1 MFHLFN
7 AVDFL
12 REASLNE
19 AQGRLQID
27 VPGLSWV
34 LHFKGDRIEYAFHPL
49 QRLDHLE
56 QAMQA
61 VNLDIGCRLGECLS
75 AWELGMPLSIAVTE
89 LVQQQR
95 LSPTQGDELLAQL
108 TEDALEPLLW
118 INEGKT
124 NWTPSSELE
133 AAHITGIGIKVEP
146 YLARMQDRLQQWQTL
161 FPEFR
166 SPYQRP
172 YIEAIDRIAQ
182 PVQGGMLPQS
192 TLESI
197 VRLMEGRTLQQ
208 LALLLKLDP
217 LKLAQLLHPYCRQ
230 GIIRLGDIPSPLDGL
245 PQIPVAITA
254 SIQTHYPKREE
265 QNHSDL
271 AHRQDHPIESNSTE
285 VRRHKVVCIDDSPT
299 ILETIE
305 RYLGSDQ
312 FEVATVE
319 NPMASLS
326 ALFDLKPDL
335 ILMDVSMPGI
345 DGNRLCT
352 ILKRSS
358 VFTNVPIIMV
368 SGNTG
373 MLDKEKAK
381 AAGATDYLTK
391 PFSKAELLAMVEGYL
406 QLIPA

>member
-1 MFHLFN
+1 MFYPFN
-7 AVDFL
+7 AIDFL
-12 REASLNE
+12 QESSYKAR
-19 AQGRLQID
+19 QGRSQIHT
-27 VPGLSWV
+27 PQISWV
-34 LHFKGDRIEYAFHPL
+34 LYHSGDRLQYAFHPL
-49 QRLDHLE
+49 QNFDHLE
-56 QAMQA
+56 QAIQA
-61 VNLDIGCRLGECLS
+61 LSINIGRRLGDCIS
-75 AWELGMPLSIAVTE
+75 QWELGNPLSIAVTE
-89 LVQQQR
+89 LLQQNLIHQ
-95 LSPTQGDELLAQL
+95 TQADLLLAKL

-118 INEGKT
+118 INEAQIT
-124 NWTPSSELE
+124 WSIDNDLE
-133 AAHITGIGIKVEP
+133 TLQITGPGVEIKSF
-146 YLARMQDRLQQWQTL
+146 LAQAILRQQQWQQL
-161 FPEFR
+161 FPEVR

-172 YIEAIDRIAQ
+172 YIESIDRLHQ
-182 PVQGGMLPQS
+182 PVTGGMLPQA

-208 LALLLKLDP
+208 LGLLLKLDP
-217 LKLAQLLHPYCRQ
+217 LKLSQLLHPYCRQ
-230 GIIRLGDIPSPLDGL
+230 DLIRLGDIPQPLNKL
-245 PQIPVAITA
+245 PQVPIPITSSVHTHQEESPNLTSTNFTTARQQTAIPY
-254 SIQTHYPKREE
+254 S
-265 QNHSDL
+265 S
-271 AHRQDHPIESNSTE
+271 
-285 VRRHKVVCIDDSPT
+285 RRYKVVCIDDSPT
-299 ILETIE
+299 VLDTIQ
-305 RYLGSDQ
+305 RHLGSDR

-391 PFSKAELLAMVEGYL
+391 PFSKAELLAIVEGHL

>member
-1 MFHLFN
+1 MFHFLN
-7 AVDFL
+7 TVDFL
-12 REASLNE
+12 RETSLNG

-34 LHFKGDRIEYAFHPL
+34 LYFRGDRIQYAFHPL

-61 VNLDIGCRLGECLS
+61 LNLDLGCRLGECLS
-75 AWELGMPLSIAVTE
+75 AWALGLPLSIAIAE

-95 LSPTQGDELLAQL
+95 LSPPQADELLAQI

-118 INEGKT
+118 INGG
-124 NWTPSSELE
+124 NAHWTPDIELE
-133 AAHITGIGIKVEP
+133 IAQITGIGIKVEP
-146 YLARMQDRLQQWQTL
+146 YLARMKDRLQQWQTL

-182 PVQGGMLPQS
+182 PVPGGMLPQA

-217 LKLAQLLHPYCRQ
+217 LKLAQLLHPYCRH

-245 PQIPVAITA
+245 PQIPVAITE
-254 SIQTHYPKREE
+254 SIQTHYPQTLQPEKTAPET
-265 QNHSDL
+265 
-271 AHRQDHPIESNSTE
+271 PIKAAITQ
-285 VRRHKVVCIDDSPT
+285 RYKVVCIDDSPT
-299 ILETIE
+299 VLETIE
-305 RYLGSDQ
+305 RYLGSDR

-391 PFSKAELLAMVEGYL
+391 PFSKAELLAMVEEHL
-406 QLIPA
+406 QLMPA

>member
-1 MFHLFN
+1 MFYPFN
-7 AVDFL
+7 AIDFL
-12 REASLNE
+12 RESSYKAR
-19 AQGRLQID
+19 QGRSQIHTSQI
-27 VPGLSWV
+27 SWV
-34 LHFKGDRIEYAFHPL
+34 LYHSGDRLQYAFHPL
-49 QRLDHLE
+49 QNFDHLE
-56 QAMQA
+56 QALQA
-61 VNLDIGCRLGECLS
+61 LSINIGSRLGDCIS
-75 AWELGMPLSIAVTE
+75 QWELGNPLSIAVTE
-89 LVQQQR
+89 LLQKNLIHQ
-95 LSPTQGDELLAQL
+95 TQADLLLAKL

-118 INEGKT
+118 LNEAQIT
-124 NWTPSSELE
+124 WSIDNDLE
-133 AAHITGIGIKVEP
+133 TLQITGPGLEIKPFLEQ
-146 YLARMQDRLQQWQTL
+146 AIRRQQQWQQL
-161 FPEFR
+161 FPEVR

-172 YIEAIDRIAQ
+172 YVEASERLHQ
-182 PVQGGMLPQS
+182 PVTGGMLPQA

-208 LALLLKLDP
+208 LGLLLKLDP
-217 LKLAQLLHPYCRQ
+217 LKLSQLLHPYCRQ
-230 GIIRLGDIPSPLDGL
+230 DLIRLGDIPQPLNKL
-245 PQIPVAITA
+245 PQVPIPITSSVHTYFPQEESTNPSPPAADFAPQETAIP
-254 SIQTHYPKREE
+254 S
-265 QNHSDL
+265 
-271 AHRQDHPIESNSTE
+271 
-285 VRRHKVVCIDDSPT
+285 RRYKVVCIDDSPT
-299 ILETIE
+299 VLDTIQ
-305 RYLGSDQ
+305 RHLGSDR
-312 FEVATVE
+312 FEIATVE

-391 PFSKAELLAMVEGYL
+391 PFSKAELLAIVEGHL

>member
-12 REASLNE
+12 REASLNNK
-19 AQGRLQID
+19 QGRLQID
-27 VPGLSWV
+27 IPGLSWI
-34 LHFKGDRIEYAFHPL
+34 LHFRGDRIQYAFHPL

-95 LSPTQGDELLAQL
+95 LSSTQADGLLAQL
-108 TEDALEPLLW
+108 TEDALEPMLW
-118 INEGKT
+118 ISEANAH
-124 NWTPSSELE
+124 WTPDSELE
-133 AAHITGIGIKVEP
+133 TAHITGIGIKVEP

-182 PVQGGMLPQS
+182 PVQGGMLPQP

-245 PQIPVAITA
+245 PQIPVAITEP
-254 SIQTHYPKREE
+254 IQTHYPKEE
-265 QNHSDL
+265 QSHSNR
-271 AHRQDHPIESNSTE
+271 APEPRIERTSET
-285 VRRHKVVCIDDSPT
+285 RRYKVICIDDSPT
-299 ILETIE
+299 VLETIE
-305 RYLGSDQ
+305 RYLGSDR
-312 FEVATVE
+312 FEIATVE

-391 PFSKAELLAMVEGYL
+391 PFSKAELLAMVEGHL